1 MEVEDY
7 FGNHSGAAAARAVA
21 DTIVEQCNAW
31 LWDNKSDDHYV
42 TQLNMD
48 GTVQVSHTFC
58 DTYLTA
64 ML

>member
-48 GTVQVSHTFC
+48 GTVQVSHT
-58 DTYLTA
+58 L
-64 ML
+64 